1 MSMDVAFARVA
12 AIAASINL
20 PGLETATSYGT
31 PSLKVRGKFMARMFD
46 DTTLVVRVPRAEKAF
61 LMEADPQTFFE
72 TDHYR
77 GYDAFLVRL
86 DVADDATIA
95 GRLECAWR
103 MQAPARLVA
112 GRK

>member
-1 MSMDVAFARVA
+1 MGMDAAFARVA
-12 AIAASINL
+12 AIAASIGL
-20 PGLETATSYGT
+20 PGVETGSSYGT
-31 PSLKVRGKFMARMFD
+31 PSLKVRGKFMARMYD

-61 LMEADPQTFFE
+61 LMEADPRIFFE
-72 TDHYR
+72 TDHYK

-86 DVADDATIA
+86 DCADDATIA

-112 GRK
+112 ARK